1 MLGELGRKGERFVPR
16 SQKLP
21 LDIENGQNERSEC
34 EREEERKR
42 ERETRKDE
50 GSEER
55 RAESGENE
63 GEA

>member
-1 MLGELGRKGERFVPR
+1 MYHEVRNCRWISRTGEMKGA
-16 SQKLP
+16 S
-21 LDIENGQNERSEC
+21 
-34 EREEERKR
+34 EREEERK